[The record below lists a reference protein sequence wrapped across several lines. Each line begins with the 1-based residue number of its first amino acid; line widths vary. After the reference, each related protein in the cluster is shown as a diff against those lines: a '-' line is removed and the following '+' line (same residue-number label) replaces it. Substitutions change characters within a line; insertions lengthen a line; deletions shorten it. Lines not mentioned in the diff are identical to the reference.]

1 MPGQWPPVW
10 APLGGVVA
18 LVAPELVELVVPV
31 EPVVVPVEPVVA
43 ALAIAAPPPAS
54 NPVVASTA
62 IVAFMGLIG
71 SSPLWMCP
79 NS

>member
-31 EPVVVPVEPVVA
+31 EPVVA
-43 ALAIAAPPPAS
+43 ALAIATPPPAS

-71 SSPLWMCP
+71 SSP
-79 NS
+79 

>member
-1 MPGQWPPVW
+1 MPGQWSPVC
-10 APLGGVVA
+10 APLGGVVV
-18 LVAPELVELVVPV
+18 LVAPELVELDA
-31 EPVVVPVEPVVA
+31 PVEPVVA

-71 SSPLWMCP
+71 SSPLWVWHGQLTAGG
-79 NS
+79 

>member
-1 MPGQWPPVW
+1 MPGQWSPVW
-10 APLGGVVA
+10 APLGVVV
-18 LVAPELVELVVPV
+18 LVAPELVEL
-31 EPVVVPVEPVVA
+31 EPVVA

-79 NS
+79 DS